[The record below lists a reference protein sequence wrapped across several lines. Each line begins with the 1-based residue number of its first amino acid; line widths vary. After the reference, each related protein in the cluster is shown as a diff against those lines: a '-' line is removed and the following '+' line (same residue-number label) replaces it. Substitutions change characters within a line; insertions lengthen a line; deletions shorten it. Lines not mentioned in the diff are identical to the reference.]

1 MIDLRERLLELAEA
15 AGREGHTAG
24 PHAAIRRG
32 RRRRLAL
39 ASGTV
44 VLLVLALLAGAVGTG
59 RLTDRDALLAP
70 PGTDGPA
77 TTQPAPP
84 DASHPPDRGA
94 MEVLPGVAP
103 PGRVYQRQVRELAS
117 ELGRCRGGAPGGP
130 KVIVGWGKA
139 LVGTWM
145 LAATPPRPGEDGLG
159 WSHGLFDVAGAG
171 AGGIGNHGRPGTPLE
186 RLEVSGEHN
195 IRAGNRYWGQVVGV
209 VSKRAARVLVLFDR
223 GIAPLWLEP
232 IKTPGRFPV
241 NFFVGFYRQPDNVE
255 RPATWQVTRVIAFDA
270 VGATVAVCQA
280 TGPGHSC

>member
-1 MIDLRERLLELAEA
+1 MTDLRERLLELAEA

-24 PHAAIRRG
+24 PRAAIRRG

-39 ASGTV
+39 AGGTV

-70 PGTDGPA
+70 PGTAGPS
-77 TTQPAPP
+77 TTQPAPA

-103 PGRVYQRQVRELAS
+103 PGPVYQRQVRELAS
-117 ELGRCRGGAPGGP
+117 ELARCRGGVAGGP

-145 LAATPPRPGEDGLG
+145 LAAKPPRPGEDWLC

-186 RLEVSGEHN
+186 RLEASGDHN

-209 VSKRAARVLVLFDR
+209 VSKRAARVLVLFDQ
-223 GIAPLWLEP
+223 GI
-232 IKTPGRFPV
+232 GRASC
-241 NFFVGFYRQPDNVE
+241 RE
-255 RPATWQVTRVIAFDA
+255 RVW
-270 VGATVAVCQA
+270 TVV
-280 TGPGHSC
+280 

>member
-1 MIDLRERLLELAEA
+1 VMTDLRERLLELAEA

-24 PHAAIRRG
+24 PGAAIRRG

-39 ASGTV
+39 AGGTV
-44 VLLVLALLAGAVGTG
+44 VLLALALLAGAVGTG
-59 RLTDRDALLAP
+59 RLTGRDALLAP
-70 PGTDGPA
+70 PGKAGS

-84 DASHPPDRGA
+84 DNYRPDRGA

-103 PGRVYQRQVRELAS
+103 PGPVYQRQMRELAS
-117 ELGRCRGGAPGGP
+117 ELARCRGGVAGGP
-130 KVIVGWGKA
+130 KVIVGRGKA

-145 LAATPPRPGEDGLG
+145 LAAKPPRPGEGWLC

-186 RLEVSGEHN
+186 RLEASGDHN

-232 IKTPGRFPV
+232 IRTPGRFPV

-255 RPATWQVTRVIAFDA
+255 RPATWQVTRVIAFDS
-270 VGATVAVCQA
+270 VGGTVAVCQA
-280 TGPGHSC
+280 TGSGHSC